1 MKVRSITCFFDPSS
15 PAGALQP
22 ARLAEFVQ
30 NASAR
35 FQQAGYEVETVRLAT
50 TPFPLQLKSM
60 EQPAAVE
67 LAQSMEEQAA
77 ACNFTYLS
85 LGPAMPLAPASYE
98 LIPAMLAATRN
109 TFFSGIIAAPHGGI
123 SMPAVHACGRVIADS
138 ATLEPNGFANL
149 RFTALAN
156 VPAGVPFFPASFHKG
171 GRPAFALALEA
182 ADLVEAAFKAE
193 GELLPALEHL
203 RASLNEHAAALE
215 RVAAELTANQ
225 HISYIGLDFSPAPF
239 PQPGCS
245 LAGGME
251 AAGVTIGKSGAV
263 AAAALLTQVLDEGK
277 WKKTGFNGMMLP
289 VLEDAVLAQRS
300 SQGVLSIQD
309 LLLYSAVCG
318 TGLDTV
324 PLPGSATAA
333 QLSAVLL
340 DVAALSLRL
349 SKPLTA
355 RLMPIPGKAAGD
367 PTAFDFAY
375 FANGGVLALN
385 AEPLAAPIASADS
398 IPLSPHRRLLA
409 RRI

>member
-15 PAGALQP
+15 PAGARQP

-30 NASAR
+30 TASAS

-50 TPFPLQLKSM
+50 TPFPLQLKSF
-60 EQPAAVE
+60 EKQAAVE
-67 LAQSMEEQAA
+67 LAQSMEAQAS

-85 LGPAMPLAPASYE
+85 LGPAMPFAPDSYS
-98 LIPAMLAATRN
+98 LIPAMLAATKN
-109 TFFSGIIAAPHGGI
+109 TFFSGIIAAPHGGL
-123 SMPAVHACGRVIADS
+123 SMPAILACGQVIADS
-138 ATLEPNGFANL
+138 ASLEPNGFANL

-156 VPAGVPFFPASFHKG
+156 VPSGVPFFPASYHKG

-182 ADLVEAAFKAE
+182 ADLVEEAFKAE

-225 HISYIGLDFSPAPF
+225 HISYRGLDFSPAPF

-251 AAGVTIGKSGAV
+251 AAGVSIGKSGAV

-324 PLPGSATAA
+324 PLPGSATAD

-349 SKPLTA
+349 NKPLTA
-355 RLMPIPGKAAGD
+355 RLMPIPGKQAGD

-375 FANGGVLALN
+375 FANGGVMALN
-385 AEPLAAPIASADS
+385 AEPLSAPIATAGS
-398 IPLSPHRRLLA
+398 IPLHPHRRLL
-409 RRI
+409 RQK